1 MVVLEDGNR
10 GGLVAA
16 GQAPEGAG
24 LLQPN
29 SLLRAA
35 QLAETW
41 QRQGADRLSS
51 FGVPVGGASFSAAQ
65 LPWCNS
71 ITSKNNNIR
80 LCGERAGQ
88 VTSECS
94 DKTLGQI
101 GTAKRKPWAADAA
114 AGKESECCRTDLR

>member
-35 QLAETW
+35 QLAETR

-51 FGVPVGGASFSAAQ
+51 FGAAVDERHSAQHSYPGVILLQAK
-65 LPWCNS
+65 
-71 ITSKNNNIR
+71 ITIS
-80 LCGERAGQ
+80 GF
-88 VTSECS
+88 
-94 DKTLGQI
+94 
-101 GTAKRKPWAADAA
+101 
-114 AGKESECCRTDLR
+114 AGKGQGR